1 MKNRTRILLI
11 ALLVITSM
19 IFSSVLTLFVQFSVG
34 ARSVVPEEE
43 IARLREIEAR
53 YQKVE
58 QLKSFIDSN
67 YYLPTKDVDFQEGLI
82 DGLFSALDD
91 PYSVYFNKDEF
102 KSFNE
107 SSAGSFGGIGIV
119 IEPGKDN
126 LITVVSPIEDT
137 PGERAGIQ
145 TGDKILKVDG
155 IEVFADKT
163 EAAIK
168 RMKGKPGTEVTLT
181 IYRADQEPFD
191 LKITRA
197 MIVIKAVKSRILT
210 EAGNLG
216 YLRITSFDEKVF
228 EEFKT
233 HYQELKAKGATGL
246 IIDLRNNPGGSL
258 QQCVELSDY
267 ILGEQLIVYTKDNS
281 GKEERFNSDK
291 AKIDLPIAVLVNKG
305 SASASEILT
314 GAIKDGKAGTI
325 IGTTTF
331 GKGLVQTVRDLKDGD
346 GIKLTIAQ
354 YFTPSGAYIHGVG
367 IEPNIVVE
375 QPEKVDPADD
385 KTDLQ
390 LQKAI
395 EVLLKGN

>member
-1 MKNRTRILLI
+1 MKNRTRILLTT
-11 ALLVITSM
+11 LLVITSM
-19 IFSSVLTLFVQFSVG
+19 IFSSVLTLFIQFSVG
-34 ARSVVPEEE
+34 DRSVVPEEE

-58 QLKSFIDSN
+58 QLKGFIDNN

-102 KSFNE
+102 KAFNE

-137 PGERAGIQ
+137 PGERAGIL
-145 TGDKILKVDG
+145 TGDKIIKVDG
-155 IEVFADKT
+155 VEVFADKT
-163 EAAIK
+163 DAAIK
-168 RMKGKPGTEVTLT
+168 RMKGKPGTEVVLT
-181 IYRADQEPFD
+181 IYRENQETFD

-197 MIVIKAVKSRILT
+197 MIVIKSVKSRILT
-210 EAGNLG
+210 DAGNLG

-233 HYQELKAKGATGL
+233 HYQDLKAKGATGL

-258 QQCVELSDY
+258 QQCIELADY
-267 ILGEQLIVYTKDNS
+267 ILGEQLIVYTKDNA

-291 AKIDLPIAVLVNKG
+291 AKIDLPIAVLTNKG

-314 GAIKDGKAGTI
+314 GAIKDTKAGTI

-375 QPEKVDPADD
+375 QKDKIDPAND